1 MKSKFKF
8 LATCGFVGTLLF
20 SCGGNNS
27 DPQPNQ
33 YSQKENVES
42 SLYIKKVDL
51 SDDFIKGMDVS
62 QVISLENSGVKYYN
76 FEGEEEDVLKILADY
91 GINYIRVRVWNDP
104 FDSNGHGYGGGN
116 CNIDTAVELGKRA
129 TKYGM
134 KMLVDFHYS
143 DFWADPKR
151 QLAPKA
157 WIGMDIDEKSKAL
170 YTYTF
175 ESLTKLK
182 EAGIAVGMVQI
193 GNEINNGLAGE
204 SSVSWANKVNL
215 LSQGSKACR
224 EVYPSAKVAVHFANP
239 EDTDKYKA
247 YASKLAYYDLDYD
260 IFASSYY
267 PYWHGTLDN
276 LKYILDYISDTY
288 NKDVLVAETSYAFGS
303 EDTDFHGNTVG
314 EGDGNDKTQPYTPQG
329 QSNQLVDV
337 IEAVNEMKRGLGV
350 FYWEGCWIGVGTSS
364 YEENLVIWEK
374 YGSGW
379 ATKYAYSYDPKNVEN
394 TGGCAVE
401 NQAFFDSNGKVM
413 EGLKTWLLVNEGNN
427 VPLKADAVEDVTC
440 SFDLNDEIVLPTEVN
455 AIMNDGS
462 RQKVPVIWENVDF
475 SEMKNGGPKKYTIHG
490 KTSDGM
496 EATCYVS
503 MVEYNYLTNYSF
515 EDGEDGW
522 TFKDISGK
530 SELEVKSEAKNAL
543 TGSNEASFWGSA
555 ADCVEISIEQKVQN
569 LRSGMYK
576 FQISIMGDKCG
587 EKGKDYIAYS
597 YVKINGEIIDKKD
610 LLIAGWKVWDAIPS
624 DNFKYSEGDEL
635 VVGIYVKASPSGAW
649 GKIDDAL
656 LNSVKG

>member
-8 LATCGFVGTLLF
+8 LATCGFVGALLF

-143 DFWADPKR
+143 DFWADPSK
-151 QLAPKA
+151 QMVPKA
-157 WIGMDIDEKSKAL
+157 WKDMDIEAKKEAIYS
-170 YTYTF
+170 YTF

-182 EAGIAVGMVQI
+182 EAGVAVGMVQI

-204 SSVSWANKVNL
+204 KVWFNKAML
-215 LSQGSKACR
+215 MIQASKACR
-224 EVYPSAKVAVHFANP
+224 EVYASAKIAVHFANP
-239 EDTDKYKA
+239 EKSDQYKS
-247 YASKLAYYDLDYD
+247 YASKLNYYNLDYD
-260 IFASSYY
+260 VFASSYY
-267 PYWHGTLDN
+267 PYWHGTLEN
-276 LKYILDYISDTY
+276 LKDTLDYVSETY
-288 NKDVLVAETSYAFGS
+288 DKDVMVAETSYAFTTV
-303 EDTDFHGNTVG
+303 DTDFYGNTIG
-314 EGDGNDKTQPYTPQG
+314 EGGSVYQPHPYTIQG

-337 IEAVNEMKRGLGV
+337 IETVSNMKRGIGV
-350 FYWEGCWIGVGTSS
+350 FYWEGCWISVGGNS
-364 YEENLVIWEK
+364 YEENLALWEK

-379 ATKYAYSYDPKNVEN
+379 ASSYAKEYDPDDAGQYY
-394 TGGCAVE
+394 GGDAVD
-401 NQAFFDSNGKVM
+401 NQAFFDEKGNALES
-413 EGLKTWLLVNEGNN
+413 LKTWSLVNKGNK
-427 VPLKADAVEDVTC
+427 VDLKVDAIEDVSC
-440 SFDLNDEIVLPTEVN
+440 SFDLNGEIELPTKVN
-455 AIMNDGS
+455 AVMNDGS
-462 RQKVPVIWENVDF
+462 KQEVDVVWNNVDK
-475 SEMKNGGPKKYTIHG
+475 EAMKNGGVKKYTIKG
-490 KTSDGM
+490 VAGGM

-503 MVEYNYLTNYSF
+503 MIEYNFLTNYSF
-515 EDGEDGW
+515 EDGETGW
-522 TFKDISGK
+522 TFNNISGK
-530 SELEVKSEAKNAL
+530 TEELCVEDKSTDSLTGKKHGHFWSEA
-543 TGSNEASFWGSA
+543 
-555 ADCVEISIEQKVQN
+555 ADATEFSIEQKVEN
-569 LRSGMYK
+569 LATGKYK
-576 FQISIMGDKCG
+576 FGISIMGGECG
-587 EKGKDYIAYS
+587 DNYTAYL
-597 YVKINGEIIDKKD
+597 YVKINGSIVAQKSLSITSY
-610 LLIAGWKVWDAIPS
+610 GNWDSKMS
-624 DNFKYSEGDEL
+624 DPFDYKSGDEI
-635 VVGIYVKASPSGAW
+635 VVGIYVKVPNAKNW